1 MFKGHVGG
9 PFPCVEA
16 RLVDVPEMGLVV
28 ARDHRGEI
36 CLRGPLVSPGYYQ
49 DEANTRATFEPLE
62 FPEAEMGVGAHTSG
76 AGGGG
81 WLHTGDIGYWTPVC
95 APLCNMDL

>member
-1 MFKGHVGG
+1 M
-9 PFPCVEA
+9 EA